1 MDSAV
6 FFYGDGTEKSVP
18 MQLSGNKITLAESAA
33 NARKVVLK
41 LDLFQAES
49 GEDGYYVMP
58 NIVDRSTA
66 GGIIRFRERPDAEQ
80 LFEDFRIPGFGI
92 KKGDQAAF
100 AVVTGGTFDFHVRIR
115 LQSGK
120 YEFLVE
126 FIPAGEE
133 PEILLLKT
141 PADKADYAGM
151 AEVYR
156 QYQLDRGAC
165 RPLRERCQE
174 NTVLAESV
182 KSPYIRI
189 RMGWKPVP
197 PPVLEQT
204 PENEPEMFVA
214 VDFDRACDI
223 LDACYARGI
232 RHAEFC
238 LVGWNCGGHDGAFP
252 DLLPVEPALGGEE
265 GLKKLAAKAA
275 GYGYLLGAH
284 TNLIDSYSLSR
295 RACSS
300 DRLIDADGSEHPGGQ
315 WAGGQSYYLCPERAY
330 RFAREDFPMLKELGF
345 NGPHYLDVATIVPP
359 DPCFAEDHP
368 LTRRQAAEWRGKSLA
383 LAREAFG
390 ASASEGSYD
399 FAIGDYDYALYCC
412 FRNDE
417 INACPGGTEMSNFTP
432 PTLCDE
438 VLPFWN
444 LVYHGIVTYNAHFR
458 TVNAM
463 VQATPD
469 AALQNLAWGGR
480 PAGYFHSKFR
490 PQTDNKDAFL
500 DASTPEKLAFGADR
514 LAECA
519 AEYSKLWHLQL
530 EYMTHYRAL
539 APKVSETEYA
549 DGTRVLVNYSDQ
561 DFQDIPAKTYQVI
574 SPEK

>member
-1 MDSAV
+1 MDHAI
-6 FFYGDGTEKSVP
+6 FILPDGSQKNVP
-18 MQLSGNKITLAESAA
+18 LRQNGVRISPAEPVA
-33 NARKVVLK
+33 NARKVILK
-41 LDLFQAES
+41 LDLFQAKA
-49 GEDGYYVMP
+49 GDDGYYVMP
-58 NIVDRSTA
+58 NIADRSTA

-80 LFEDFRIPGFGI
+80 LFEDFRIPGFGV
-92 KKGDQAAF
+92 KKGEKAFF
-100 AVVTGGTFDFHVRIR
+100 AVVTGGTYDFQVRII
-115 LQSGK
+115 LKDGK
-120 YEFLVE
+120 YDFLAEFT
-126 FIPAGEE
+126 PAGEE
-133 PEILLLKT
+133 PEILLRQT
-141 PADKADYAGM
+141 APEKADYAGM

-174 NTVLAESV
+174 NAVLAESV

-204 PENEPEMFVA
+204 PETEPDVFAA
-214 VDFDRACDI
+214 VDFDRACEI

-265 GLKKLAAKAA
+265 GLKKLAKKARE
-275 GYGYLLGAH
+275 YGYLLGAH

-295 RACSS
+295 RAGAA
-300 DRLIDADGSEHPGGQ
+300 DRLIDADGSEHLGGQ
-315 WAGGQSYYLCPERAY
+315 WGGGQSYYLCPKQAY
-330 RFAREDFPMLKELGF
+330 RFAEEDFPMLKELGF

-359 DPCFAEDHP
+359 DQCFSAAHP
-368 LTRRQAAEWRGKSLA
+368 LTRRDAAEWRGKSLA
-383 LAREAFG
+383 LARNYFG
-390 ASASEGSYD
+390 ASASEGAYD
-399 FAIGDYDYALYCC
+399 FAIGDMDYALYCC
-412 FRNDE
+412 FRNDGQS
-417 INACPGGTEMSNFTP
+417 AWPGGTAMSDFTP
-432 PTLCDE
+432 PPLCDE

-463 VQATPD
+463 VQDTPD

-490 PQTDNKDAFL
+490 PSTDNKDAFL

-514 LAECA
+514 IAACAE
-519 AEYSKLWHLQL
+519 EYSKLWHLQL
-530 EYMTHYRAL
+530 EYMTHYRTL

-549 DGTRVLVNYSDQ
+549 DGTRILVNYSDREYN
-561 DFQDIPAKTYQVI
+561 DIPAKSYRI
-574 SPEK
+574 IKPA